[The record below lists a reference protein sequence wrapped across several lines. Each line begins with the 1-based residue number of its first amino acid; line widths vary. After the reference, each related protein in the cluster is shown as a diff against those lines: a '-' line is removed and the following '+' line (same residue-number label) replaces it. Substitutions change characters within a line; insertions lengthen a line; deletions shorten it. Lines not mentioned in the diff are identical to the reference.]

1 VIAKRHAATLIEFVA
16 RTALKKISL
25 VSVMKRRSD
34 TSVASGGKVEGVISG
49 RGAVREAEGR
59 DSEAAIGP
67 DRCSQACRFYLMQQ
81 KELKAL

>member
-1 VIAKRHAATLIEFVA
+1 MRCRKKYATIAKRHAATLIEFVA
-16 RTALKKISL
+16 RTALTKTLL

-34 TSVASGGKVEGVISG
+34 TSVASGEKVEGVGSG

-67 DRCSQACRFYLMQQ
+67 DRCSLGSRFI
-81 KELKAL
+81 